1 MTRRFIP
8 LLVLLTVVLLAAAT
22 VTLAGLLLTR
32 FAGDQTGAQV
42 LGWVGSILLGLLLT
56 NVLLLVVALG
66 IHVGQAD
73 AGGDEERL

>member
-1 MTRRFIP
+1 MTRPFIP

-32 FAGDQTGAQV
+32 LAGDQTGAQV
-42 LGWVGSILLGLLLT
+42 LGWVGSVLLGLLLT
-56 NVLLLVVALG
+56 NLLLLVVALG

-73 AGGDEERL
+73 TGPDEEQL